1 LTNAFQKEKITISLR
16 KKDIMREFLSGL
28 FQTQNIPEGSR
39 EGLPY
44 WIFWLLLL
52 VIMLLLTFIFL
63 RDKDFRR
70 RLDSF
75 FSGLRKRLVK
85 LRLQSI
91 LKKEKQKQIGF
102 LTSLGQT
109 SRDHKLSA
117 NGGEGLNTQLGEI
130 ENKLS
135 DLTKTHREHT
145 EKIQDLNH
153 DLDEF
158 RRTQEKQIQRIQ
170 SERIPFQENLDRSR
184 EEGKDIA
191 TEVSRLHNLREE
203 TMKELNLKR
212 KSASSREADADAES
226 GTIEE
231 EAASIKKMEK
241 TLAET
246 DGKIEKLVRK
256 KTDLEKA
263 SEKDREEI
271 EAVEKKIKSLNE
283 ETRNESKVLQKE
295 IKEWGKNLAKLQERI
310 KALES
315 EKTPLF
321 KSLGRLLDE
330 HRDPHPD
337 LAPIYSKIDRTRRR
351 IEDIEKQIQE
361 QD

>member
-1 LTNAFQKEKITISLR
+1 
-16 KKDIMREFLSGL
+16 MREFLTGL

-63 RDKDFRR
+63 RDKDLRR

-75 FSGLRKRLVK
+75 FSGLRKRLIK

-91 LKKEKQKQIGF
+91 LKKEKQKQDGF
-102 LTSLGQT
+102 ITDLGQT
-109 SRDHKLSA
+109 SRDHKLST
-117 NGGEGLNTQLGEI
+117 NGGEEINTQLGEI

-135 DLTKTHREHT
+135 DLKKNHREHS

-153 DLDEF
+153 ELDEF

-170 SERIPFQENLDRSR
+170 SEKIPFQENLDRSR
-184 EEGKDIA
+184 EEEKDIA
-191 TEVSRLHNLREE
+191 TEVSRLHNLREV

-212 KSASSREADADAES
+212 KSAASREAGAEA
-226 GTIEE
+226 GMETIEE
-231 EAASIKKMEK
+231 EAASLKKMEK
-241 TLAET
+241 TLAKT
-246 DGKIEKLVRK
+246 DEKIEKLVRK
-256 KTDLEKA
+256 KTGLEKT
-263 SEKDREEI
+263 SEKDREKI
-271 EAVEKKIKSLNE
+271 DAIEKKIKRLNE

-295 IKEWGKNLAKLQERI
+295 IKEWEKNLAKLLERI

-315 EKTPLF
+315 EKIPLF

-330 HRDPHPD
+330 HRDPHPN

-351 IEDIEKQIQE
+351 IKDIEKQIQE